1 MLDGK
6 KCANLQVVFRVQ
18 YHILMQK
25 GEIAMIIVKQQS
37 AKEIVPK
44 RENAL
49 ANSCYSIVK
58 EKKETKTALEKSRR
72 GLAVK
77 R

>member
-1 MLDGK
+1 MVGK
-6 KCANLQVVFRVQ
+6 KCDRMSIVSVQ

-25 GEIAMIIVKQQS
+25 RGIVMIIIKQKS
-37 AKEIVPK
+37 AKEAPPK

-49 ANSCYSIVK
+49 VNSRYSIVRD
-58 EKKETKTALEKSRR
+58 KKETKNALEKSQRS
-72 GLAVK
+72 LAVK